1 VKQQRAAARAI
12 SNSTSMSTAA
22 AAAAAALPSPSPPP
36 SWSSSWPDWRPDSS
50 QRPTVAL
57 LDCRDLGPVP
67 YETAWELQKR
77 LVDALLAQRRGQ
89 GGENSSSSPSPSSSS
104 SSSPSS
110 SPRRR
115 PVGALILLQHE
126 PVYTLGAGATT
137 ENLRFD
143 PGRAFLEGEGEGGA
157 AAEEEEEQSG
167 TSKSNSSS
175 SNPRLPPPPAPLHR
189 VERGGEVT
197 WHGPGQL
204 VLYPILDL
212 RAGEGEDEGQD
223 DDGEGEGEGEGE
235 GGGGGGGEERA
246 KRPFFLTDLHWYLR
260 ALEEVVVSA
269 LARLPSHP
277 LLSRE
282 PKVSQSSDRR
292 PPLLLG
298 EREPGLTGVWV
309 GGAKAAALGVRA
321 ARWATYHGLALNV
334 NPDLSYFDHI
344 VPCGIVGREVASV
357 ATAWEKEETRLK
369 NSENESDENENDN
382 ENENDKKFSLPSS
395 WKDSPGEGPLVTAA
409 GDALLAAFCEVLG
422 VRLESV
428 EGGIPREL
436 LLLLPGSKGRGD
448 EGKKEQEMVLFAER
462 VVRGR

>member
-1 VKQQRAAARAI
+1 
-12 SNSTSMSTAA
+12 M
-22 AAAAAALPSPSPPP
+22 
-36 SWSSSWPDWRPDSS
+36 
-50 QRPTVAL
+50 AL

-77 LVDALLAQRRGQ
+77 LVDALLAGRQRGAE
-89 GGENSSSSPSPSSSS
+89 GGDA
-104 SSSPSS
+104 SSPSS
-110 SPRRR
+110 SNPSRR

-137 ENLRFD
+137 ENLLFD
-143 PGRAFLEGEGEGGA
+143 PGKAFHEGEGEGEGRGGRGESERGA
-157 AAEEEEEQSG
+157 S
-167 TSKSNSSS
+167 SPSSS
-175 SNPRLPPPPAPLHR
+175 SSSSTSLLPPPPAPLHR

-212 RAGEGEDEGQD
+212 RAGEG
-223 DDGEGEGEGEGE
+223 
-235 GGGGGGGEERA
+235 GGGEAELDS
-246 KRPFFLTDLHWYLR
+246 KPKPFLPDLHWYLR

-277 LLSRE
+277 LLLRE
-282 PKVSQSSDRR
+282 LGGSEAERAERGD

-344 VPCGIVGREVASV
+344 VPCGIAGREVASV
-357 ATAWEKEETRLK
+357 VTAWEKEARSKGGGEGRGLPFRL
-369 NSENESDENENDN
+369 
-382 ENENDKKFSLPSS
+382 PAS
-395 WKDSPGEGPLVTAA
+395 WRERPGQGPLVAAA
-409 GDALLAAFCEVLG
+409 GDALLAAFCDVLG
-422 VRLESV
+422 VLLESV
-428 EGGIPREL
+428 GEVPREL
-436 LLLLPGSKGRGD
+436 LLPRAAS
-448 EGKKEQEMVLFAER
+448 EGKGQEGREKTTMVSFAES
-462 VVRGR
+462 VVRGGKN